1 MSDQTPDV
9 LKEKGPRA
17 LIPNDFL
24 NVKEECSTGIREPL
38 LLSCLAERLTRKT
51 AAKDIEIWDALLG
64 VDLSDV
70 PCEILVIVSKQ
81 LRIILTE
88 VMLVG
93 LSRCRVPFTSE
104 NALGA
109 CSVIESDVESTDSGE
124 KIDELVGGLL
134 GHAPPKHN

>member
-1 MSDQTPDV
+1 MS
-9 LKEKGPRA
+9 R
-17 LIPNDFL
+17 
-24 NVKEECSTGIREPL
+24 
-38 LLSCLAERLTRKT
+38 LAEGLTREA

-124 KIDELVGGLL
+124 KIDELIDGLL
-134 GHAPPKHN
+134 GHALPNQNSG